1 MEGSGSGRRIRG
13 ATVSTGPIN
22 DISIDVRRPRSGE
35 DAREVR
41 DRRLNTHRDRIEPCW
56 RFWLGGHFAQLRA
69 RLARLASV
77 DTTSDGKN
85 RWSWLLFLL
94 GRTSNRPI
102 PPKISNFR
110 LFAHAEIMRIRFFQ
124 TVRLCSS
131 VFKNRLASIVS
142 LRNRRRS
149 GVSYQRELT
158 LWSLLPRRNRTTFQ
172 SGFGSFFHH
181 PFLSLPSTTHVFA
194 EESQRTFILT
204 TNIGLAKPPPAPQRT
219 SAARSLADS
228 TYSPLRI
235 ASSIAKGRIGFDPT
249 LRY

>member
-1 MEGSGSGRRIRG
+1 MGSGSAVGSG

-22 DISIDVRRPRSGE
+22 DISIDVQRPRSGE

-41 DRRLNTHRDRIEPCW
+41 DRRLNTHRDRIEPYW

-131 VFKNRLASIVS
+131 VIKNRLRGRSFVQSETAEGRGELLTRIDLSSLFPEGIVRFFS
-142 LRNRRRS
+142 QDLVLFPEPIPHF
-149 GVSYQRELT
+149 VSTPL
-158 LWSLLPRRNRTTFQ
+158 
-172 SGFGSFFHH
+172 
-181 PFLSLPSTTHVFA
+181 VFA
-194 EESQRTFILT
+194 EESQRTLALT
-204 TNIGLAKPPPAPQRT
+204 TNIGLAKPASQRT
-219 SAARSLADS
+219 SAARSLAEAPTPAS
-228 TYSPLRI
+228 HRI
-235 ASSIAKGRIGFDPT
+235 VDRKRTVGFDPT
-249 LRY
+249 LRH

>member
-1 MEGSGSGRRIRG
+1 MGWDALVSTKRCSMGGSGSGRRVRG

-149 GVSYQRELT
+149 GVSCQRELT
-158 LWSLLPRRNRTTFQ
+158 FSFTVAQKESYGFSVRIWFFFPEPIPQLVMGHPSRFCRRVPKDLYFDDQHR
-172 SGFGSFFHH
+172 FG
-181 PFLSLPSTTHVFA
+181 
-194 EESQRTFILT
+194 
-204 TNIGLAKPPPAPQRT
+204 
-219 SAARSLADS
+219 
-228 TYSPLRI
+228 
-235 ASSIAKGRIGFDPT
+235 
-249 LRY
+249 

>member
-1 MEGSGSGRRIRG
+1 MGGSGSGRRVRG

-77 DTTSDGKN
+77 DTTADGKN

-110 LFAHAEIMRIRFFQ
+110 LFAPAEIMRIRFFH

-131 VFKNRLASIVS
+131 VFKNRLADCF
-142 LRNRRRS
+142 
-149 GVSYQRELT
+149 T
-158 LWSLLPRRNRTTFQ
+158 P
-172 SGFGSFFHH
+172 
-181 PFLSLPSTTHVFA
+181 
-194 EESQRTFILT
+194 
-204 TNIGLAKPPPAPQRT
+204 KPPKVGFELSTRIDLFVHCCPEGIVRLFSQDLVLFSRTHSSTCHGAPL
-219 SAARSLADS
+219 SFLPK
-228 TYSPLRI
+228 SP
-235 ASSIAKGRIGFDPT
+235 KGPLF
-249 LRY
+249 

>member
-22 DISIDVRRPRSGE
+22 DISIDVQRPRSGE

-41 DRRLNTHRDRIEPCW
+41 DRCLNTHRDRIEPCW

-77 DTTSDGKN
+77 DTTADGKN

-110 LFAHAEIMRIRFFQ
+110 LFAPAEIMRIRFFQ

-131 VFKNRLASIVS
+131 VFKNRLADCFTPKPPKV
-142 LRNRRRS
+142 
-149 GVSYQRELT
+149 GGELST
-158 LWSLLPRRNRTTFQ
+158 RIDL
-172 SGFGSFFHH
+172 FFHCCPEGIVRFFSQDLVLFPRTH
-181 PFLSLPSTTHVFA
+181 SSTCHWAPLTFLP
-194 EESQRTFILT
+194 
-204 TNIGLAKPPPAPQRT
+204 K
-219 SAARSLADS
+219 
-228 TYSPLRI
+228 SP
-235 ASSIAKGRIGFDPT
+235 KGPLF
-249 LRY
+249 

>member
-94 GRTSNRPI
+94 ERTSNQPI

-110 LFAHAEIMRIRFFQ
+110 LFAPAKIMRIRFFQ

-149 GVSYQRELT
+149 GVSCHRELT
-158 LWSLLPRRNRTTFQ
+158 FSVTVAQKESYGFSVRLWFFFPQPIPQFAQHPSRFCRRVPKDLYFDDQHR
-172 SGFGSFFHH
+172 FG
-181 PFLSLPSTTHVFA
+181 
-194 EESQRTFILT
+194 
-204 TNIGLAKPPPAPQRT
+204 
-219 SAARSLADS
+219 
-228 TYSPLRI
+228 
-235 ASSIAKGRIGFDPT
+235 
-249 LRY
+249 

>member
-110 LFAHAEIMRIRFFQ
+110 LFAPAEIMRIRFFSDCPPVLERFQ
-124 TVRLCSS
+124 KPFGIDCFTPKPPKVGSELSTRIDLVGHWCPEGIVRLFSQAL
-131 VFKNRLASIVS
+131 VLF
-142 LRNRRRS
+142 
-149 GVSYQRELT
+149 
-158 LWSLLPRRNRTTFQ
+158 
-172 SGFGSFFHH
+172 
-181 PFLSLPSTTHVFA
+181 STTHSSVC
-194 EESQRTFILT
+194 
-204 TNIGLAKPPPAPQRT
+204 PAPLT
-219 SAARSLADS
+219 FLPK
-228 TYSPLRI
+228 SP
-235 ASSIAKGRIGFDPT
+235 KGPLF
-249 LRY
+249 

>member
-1 MEGSGSGRRIRG
+1 M
-13 ATVSTGPIN
+13 
-22 DISIDVRRPRSGE
+22 
-35 DAREVR
+35 R

-77 DTTSDGKN
+77 DITLDGKN
-85 RWSWLLFLL
+85 RWC
-94 GRTSNRPI
+94 GRGCCSCSNRSSGPRANRI
-102 PPKISNFR
+102 PAKISNFR
-110 LFAHAEIMRIRFFQ
+110 LFARTEITRIWFFQ
-124 TVRLCSS
+124 TVHLCSS
-131 VFKNRLASIVS
+131 VFKNRLADCFTPKPPKVGGELSTRIDLFVHCCPEGIVRLFS
-142 LRNRRRS
+142 QDLVLFS
-149 GVSYQRELT
+149 
-158 LWSLLPRRNRTTFQ
+158 RTH
-172 SGFGSFFHH
+172 SSNCHWA
-181 PFLSLPSTTHVFA
+181 PPLVFA

>member
-110 LFAHAEIMRIRFFQ
+110 LFAPAEIMRIRFFQ

-149 GVSYQRELT
+149 GVSCQRELT
-158 LWSLLPRRNRTTFQ
+158 LSVTGAQ
-172 SGFGSFFHH
+172 KESYGFSVRLWFF
-181 PFLSLPSTTHVFA
+181 F
-194 EESQRTFILT
+194 
-204 TNIGLAKPPPAPQRT
+204 PPPISQFAQHHSRFCRRVPKD
-219 SAARSLADS
+219 L
-228 TYSPLRI
+228 Y
-235 ASSIAKGRIGFDPT
+235 FDDQH
-249 LRY
+249 RFG

>member
-131 VFKNRLASIVS
+131 VFKNRLADCFTPKPPKVGGELSTRIDLFVHCCPEGIVRLFS
-142 LRNRRRS
+142 QAL
-149 GVSYQRELT
+149 VL
-158 LWSLLPRRNRTTFQ
+158 F
-172 SGFGSFFHH
+172 
-181 PFLSLPSTTHVFA
+181 STTHSSVC
-194 EESQRTFILT
+194 
-204 TNIGLAKPPPAPQRT
+204 PAPLT
-219 SAARSLADS
+219 FLPK
-228 TYSPLRI
+228 SP
-235 ASSIAKGRIGFDPT
+235 KGPLF
-249 LRY
+249 

>member
-22 DISIDVRRPRSGE
+22 DISIDVQRPRSGE

-110 LFAHAEIMRIRFFQ
+110 LFAHAEIMRKRFFQ

-158 LWSLLPRRNRTTFQ
+158 FSFTVAQKESYGFSVRLW
-172 SGFGSFFHH
+172 FF
-181 PFLSLPSTTHVFA
+181 F
-194 EESQRTFILT
+194 
-204 TNIGLAKPPPAPQRT
+204 PPPIPQFAQHHSRFC
-219 SAARSLADS
+219 RRVPKDL
-228 TYSPLRI
+228 Y
-235 ASSIAKGRIGFDPT
+235 FDDQH
-249 LRY
+249 RFG